1 MEIAYIVLLV
11 ILIVLVT
18 ISILR
23 CIFRKKKCIKDRIA
37 LVTGGANG
45 LGEAIGLKL
54 ASYGCHV
61 AIADIDIKNAKE
73 VATQIRALGVKSEAY
88 EVDVS
93 KYNEIVKLRESI
105 ENDLGTVDILVNNAA
120 IIFNGP
126 FQTEDP
132 KNIEKMVQVNVLSVI
147 WVRVFR

>member
-1 MEIAYIVLLV
+1 MEILYIVLLV
-11 ILIVLVT
+11 IFVVLVA
-18 ISILR
+18 ICILR

-45 LGEAIGLKL
+45 LGAAIALKL

-61 AIADIDIKNAKE
+61 AIADIDLKNAEE
-73 VATQIRALGVKSEAY
+73 VATQIRTLGVKSQAY

-93 KYNEIVKLRESI
+93 KYQEIVKLRESI
-105 ENDLGTVDILVNNAA
+105 ERDLGSVDILVNNAA

-132 KNIEKMVQVNVLSVI
+132 EKIEKMVHVNVLSVI
-147 WVRVFR
+147 WVRLF